1 MSPTENVASRTALFS
16 VIGNLLL
23 AGIKLV
29 TGIFGNSFAL
39 VADAIES
46 LTDTFT
52 SLLVYL
58 GLRYAMRP
66 ADENHPYGHG
76 KAEPLITFLVV
87 VFLIISA
94 GVIIWQS
101 IVNIQNPH
109 ETPKLYTLWI
119 LAGIIIIKEVA
130 YRYVK
135 KKGEQ
140 TSSTALKADAWHH
153 RSDAITSMAAFA
165 GILVAVIMGPG
176 YEAADDWAALAA
188 AGIIIYNAYLM
199 FRPALSEVMDEHVY
213 EEEVEDVRNA
223 ALEVPGIIAT
233 EKCFIRKHGMRYVI
247 DLHAVVDGN
256 LTVSEGHDIA
266 HALKSHLM
274 SKYPQI
280 HDVLIHIEPDDL

>member
-1 MSPTENVASRTALFS
+1 MSPTENVASRTALLS
-16 VIGNLLL
+16 VVGNLVL

-29 TGIFGNSFAL
+29 TGILGNSFAL

-46 LTDTFT
+46 ITDTFT

-87 VFLIISA
+87 VFLLISA

-101 IVNIQNPH
+101 IVNIQEPH
-109 ETPKLYTLWI
+109 ETPEPYTLWI
-119 LAGIIIIKEVA
+119 LAGIILIKEIA
-130 YRYVK
+130 YRYVR
-135 KKGEQ
+135 KKGEE

-153 RSDAITSMAAFA
+153 RSDAITSVAAFA
-165 GILVAVIMGPG
+165 GILIAIIMGPG
-176 YEAADDWAALAA
+176 YESADDWAALAA
-188 AGIIIYNAYLM
+188 AGIIIYNAYLI

-213 EEEVEDVRNA
+213 EAEVEDVRKA
-223 ALEVPGIIAT
+223 SLEVSGVLGT
-233 EKCFIRKHGMRYVI
+233 EKCFIRKLGMRYVI
-247 DLHAVVDGN
+247 DLHAIVDGN

-266 HALKSHLM
+266 HALKNHLM
-274 SKYPQI
+274 KKYPQI
-280 HDVLIHIEPDDL
+280 HDVLIHIEPGKL